1 MLPEIPEGE
10 LTLQQLNNYTKN
22 PLLVRVFH
30 ELAWVEDMGSGTR
43 NIMRY
48 APLYYPNYK
57 VEISN
62 GTQFIFSI
70 TYMGLSQ
77 ENGQMSQETDGN
89 VLRNQGMPQEN
100 GQMSQENFIEL
111 DDEDFKISLTDNV
124 SSKKNLS
131 KKHKRQQGV
140 MGLIKKNPNITME
153 EMADVFDVDPRT
165 IHRDIED
172 LKNVVE
178 HVGPTKGG
186 YWKLI
191 NGENN

>member
-1 MLPEIPEGE
+1 MIHRWNGRLDYID
-10 LTLQQLNNYTKN
+10 
-22 PLLVRVFH
+22 H
-30 ELAWVEDMGSGTR
+30 
-43 NIMRY
+43 

-100 GQMSQENFIEL
+100 AIGNRQMSQENFIEL

-131 KKHKRQQGV
+131 KKRKRQQGV

-191 NGENN
+191 KGENN